1 MEDLESFLEFT
12 FRVLKHPSDRSRAQA
27 ILTRWVGAW
36 QGKTRSL
43 SESFSNHG
51 AYLHFHQSLGGT
63 WSTVLTFHA
72 AHQHGLSMRGPDPDR
87 ARKSHKLRRHKL
99 DRTGL
104 DDIFDAWSAHPEH
117 RPAGLAVEFYLE
129 ETPDETWEA
138 CLQELLRHLG
148 A

>member
-1 MEDLESFLEFT
+1 MDDLETFLDFT
-12 FRVLKHPSDRSRAQA
+12 YRVLRHASERQRAHD
-27 ILTRWVGAW
+27 LLHRWVGAW
-36 QGKTRSL
+36 QGQTRSL
-43 SESFSNHG
+43 SSSFSNHG
-51 AYLHFHQSLGGT
+51 AYLHFHQSFGNT

-99 DRTGL
+99 DRGPL
-104 DDIFDAWSAHPEH
+104 DEVFTAWSAHPEH

-129 ETPDETWEA
+129 ETPDDTWEA
-138 CLQELLRHLG
+138 CLREALQHLG